1 MSDVPELYGLAL
13 IGGQSTRMGHDKSM
27 IDYHG
32 IPQWQYAVKQLEP
45 LVNKVFLSVRQGQTI
60 DYANLIEDRYPGKGP
75 FGALMTALETY
86 PDKAFL
92 VLATDLPYMTD
103 DQLQNIVKQRDASKT
118 ATVFKGRG
126 KLYSE
131 PLAAIW
137 EPGSLQDFKRFF
149 SENIFKLQAVLK
161 AGAHKTVSIDK
172 HFIQNINSL
181 QDFNQTNHDNKK
193 KF

>member
-1 MSDVPELYGLAL
+1 MSGVPELYGLVL

-45 LVNKVFLSVRQGQTI
+45 LVNKVFLSVRQGQTL

-75 FGALMTALETY
+75 FGALMTALETH

-103 DQLQNIVKQRDASKT
+103 VQLQNIVRQRDTSKI

-137 EPGSLQDFKRFF
+137 EPRSLKEFKHFF

-161 AGAHKTVSIDK
+161 ANPCKTVVIDT
-172 HFIQNINSL
+172 HFIQNIN
-181 QDFNQTNHDNKK
+181 TP
-193 KF
+193 